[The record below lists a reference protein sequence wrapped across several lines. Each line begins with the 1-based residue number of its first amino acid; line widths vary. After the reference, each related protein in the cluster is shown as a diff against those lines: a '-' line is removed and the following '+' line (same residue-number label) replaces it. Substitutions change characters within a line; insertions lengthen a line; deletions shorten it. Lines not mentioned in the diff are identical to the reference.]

1 MMSMLFSK
9 NGPGRIAARLSA
21 AGAILL
27 ASGMTLAGAQTPP
40 AAPPSIPAQSPPA
53 TPQAPASTYSTTS
66 SAPSTSTVT
75 TATSPSAP
83 TTTSQPAPL
92 LGASTEPTSPSS
104 LLQYQTLGIRPA
116 PFGSEM
122 FSSANVS
129 ATTIGVVD
137 PGYIMKPGDVVALT
151 LWGSVPDA
159 NLQAVIDTNGNVVV
173 PGVGPV
179 KVGGLAAGQV
189 DATIKRAAA
198 AVYRNAVHIY
208 AAPVTTVP
216 ITVFMTGPVTAP
228 GPYAGLGSD
237 SVVAF
242 LQRAGGIDP
251 NRGSYRNIIVKR
263 NGQVVAHVDL
273 YAFLRT
279 GELPQVAL
287 RNGDVIVVGQQGP
300 VVSVS
305 GAARAPFT
313 FELAGTSGVGEEIL
327 YYARPRPEANYVAVL
342 GVRDAQ
348 PLNAYVTVPEFAG
361 MPLMDGDRVGFSA
374 DALSDTVAIQVTGAF
389 HGPGAYV
396 VPRQTSVAAMIARIP
411 LDSMADRRWIYLQRA
426 SVAVTQK
433 QLLSESLARLQKA
446 IYTTPPPVASLS
458 GAYAAQAQTLQTY
471 INFANQ
477 IMPIGNV
484 AFPPGIDLSRVS
496 LEPDDIIVIP
506 FKSQV
511 VSVGGEVT
519 QAQTL
524 IYEPGAPLKAY
535 IRKAGGFSNLADQG
549 HILII
554 HPDGS
559 IQTNGAVTPGDRILV
574 ITKLPG
580 HYIDI
585 ASALT
590 QILFN
595 TALAAIAISK

>member
-1 MMSMLFSK
+1 MSTLFFK
-9 NGPGRIAARLSA
+9 NVPGRLAARLA
-21 AGAILL
+21 GAGAILL
-27 ASGMTLAGAQTPP
+27 ASGLTLAGAQTTPVAPPP
-40 AAPPSIPAQSPPA
+40 APAQSPPA
-53 TPQAPASTYSTTS
+53 TPTPPASTYSTTT
-66 SAPSTSTVT
+66 SAPGATSTVT
-75 TATSPSAP
+75 TATSASAP

-179 KVGGLAAGQV
+179 KVGGLAAGQI
-189 DATIKRAAA
+189 DTTIKRAAS
-198 AVYRNAVHIY
+198 AVYRNAVHVY

-216 ITVFMTGPVTAP
+216 ITVFMAGPVTAP

-251 NRGSYRNIIVKR
+251 NRGSYRNIVVKR
-263 NGQVVAHVDL
+263 NGEVVGHIDL

-279 GELPQVAL
+279 GELPKVAL

-327 YYARPRPEANYVAVL
+327 YYARPRPEANYVALL
-342 GVRDAQ
+342 GVRNAQ
-348 PLNAYVTVPEFAG
+348 PLNSYVTVPEFSRLA
-361 MPLMDGDRVGFSA
+361 LQDGDRVGFSA

-471 INFANQ
+471 INFANR

-484 AFPPGIDLSRVS
+484 AFPPGIDLNRVS
-496 LEPDDIIVIP
+496 LEPDDVIVIP

-511 VSVGGEVT
+511 VAVGGEVT

-524 IYEPGAPLKAY
+524 IYEPGVSLKGY
-535 IRKAGGFSNLADQG
+535 IRKAGGFSNLADKG
-549 HILII
+549 HILVI

-559 IQTNGAVTPGDRILV
+559 IQTNGAVAPGDRILV
-574 ITKLPG
+574 ITRLPG

-585 ASALT
+585 AAALT

-595 TALAAIAISK
+595 TALAAVAIGK